1 MSADDSAKP
10 DVIVDAGKDEKSGM
24 KQGLKRE
31 LNSFDL
37 VVLGVGGIVG
47 AGIFVVSGEAAY
59 KYAGPAVVL
68 SFLLAGVCS
77 SVYALCFAELAA
89 MMPQSGTGFTYARAA
104 FGNFVG
110 FIVGWSLLAEYL
122 FCVAAVAVGWSGY
135 FSAMLDS
142 LGFPLPTAIANAPFD
157 FDEITQRII
166 MVEGRYIDLPACLLV
181 IAVGA
186 LLCVGVK
193 NSAVITA
200 ALVTIKIVVITLF
213 VGVGIWYIKSE
224 NLTPFIPEEDPSRGF
239 GHFGWTGIIRG
250 ASVVFFAYIGF
261 DGVTAAAAETK
272 DPATM
277 MPIGILSSLA
287 ISTAV
292 YMGVSFVLVGLVP
305 YTMLGVA
312 DPMIVALKAAGP
324 DLAFL
329 VPLITFA
336 VVCGLPGVV
345 LVSMYA
351 SSRLVLF
358 MAQEGMLP
366 PAFAEVNE
374 VFSTPHL
381 ATIVGGCVSSLIA
394 ALFPISVLAELASM
408 GTLLAFSIVCG
419 GVIMLRHTRPELP
432 RPFMVPFSPF
442 VPSLGVLL
450 AIVQIGF
457 LPWTA
462 WVRMVVWLLLGV
474 VVWFLYGSRVPEL
487 DDSVGGGVY
496 ERVD

>member
-1 MSADDSAKP
+1 MHTH
-10 DVIVDAGKDEKSGM
+10 G
-24 KQGLKRE
+24 R
-31 LNSFDL
+31 
-37 VVLGVGGIVG
+37 
-47 AGIFVVSGEAAY
+47 
-59 KYAGPAVVL
+59 
-68 SFLLAGVCS
+68 S

-292 YMGVSFVLVGLVP
+292 YMGVSLVMVGLVP

-312 DPMIVALKAAGP
+312 DPIIVALKAAGP
-324 DLAFL
+324 
-329 VPLITFA
+329 V
-336 VVCGLPGVV
+336 
-345 LVSMYA
+345 
-351 SSRLVLF
+351 SRLNPNLNRYL
-358 MAQEGMLP
+358 Q
-366 PAFAEVNE
+366 
-374 VFSTPHL
+374 
-381 ATIVGGCVSSLIA
+381 
-394 ALFPISVLAELASM
+394 ISKLNL
-408 GTLLAFSIVCG
+408 T
-419 GVIMLRHTRPELP
+419 
-432 RPFMVPFSPF
+432 
-442 VPSLGVLL
+442 
-450 AIVQIGF
+450 
-457 LPWTA
+457 
-462 WVRMVVWLLLGV
+462 
-474 VVWFLYGSRVPEL
+474 
-487 DDSVGGGVY
+487 
-496 ERVD
+496 